1 MGAYEP
7 KFLYADQITA
17 TFSATTTG
25 GQVLAVTGNGT
36 VGPAGTAT
44 AAKVVGVA
52 ADDVVANARGLYFPR
67 GKVHI
72 STASGAITAGDQVV
86 AGASGTVAA
95 EAVAAGATAGD
106 INNAREILG
115 VALTTAADTADV
127 EWMEF

>member
-7 KFLYADQITA
+7 KFLYGHSITGTA
-17 TFSATTTG
+17 SATTTG

-36 VGPAGTAT
+36 VGPAGTGT

-52 ADDVVANARGLYFPR
+52 AHDAATNATLTYFPR
-67 GKVHI
+67 GKVHV

-86 AGASGTVAA
+86 AGAAGTVAA
-95 EAVAAGATAGD
+95 EAVASGNTAGD

-115 VALTTAADTADV
+115 VALTTAADTASV